1 MPKEPIS
8 PITLSILWNGFL
20 SIAEEMGTTLQMT
33 AFSEAVREGQDFS
46 TAIFDRQ
53 GRLVAQGNF
62 TPGHLGSMP
71 YVIKTVMEVFPPGS
85 LQPGDGVL
93 LNDSKL
99 GSGHYP
105 DFFFVSPV
113 FLGAEQIGY
122 LINTAHHIDV
132 GGAAP
137 GSQRVQGISER
148 FQEGLRILPVRI
160 MRGGE
165 FDEDLLRLILGN
177 VRLPDILRG
186 DLTAQRNANFV
197 GAQRLEK
204 LYAEHGL
211 ELIDQ
216 AVDEILDRSEARM
229 RELIG
234 AIPDGHY
241 ACEDWLD
248 ACGTECGPIKV
259 AVDIEVAGDEITVD
273 FSRSSDQVPVA
284 LNSYINYTRAYTLF
298 AVKVFTDA
306 LLPQNGG
313 MIRPIHVKAR
323 EGSFFNPREPASS
336 GGRAIIQIR
345 IFEVIN
351 GALAQGAA
359 RQGLR
364 RLLALEQSQHRRRE
378 RKDRQAV
385 HHVRPDVRRLRRAR
399 RPRRRRGAEP
409 GGQLR
414 QHPRRGARD
423 HQSGAGAPLRAD
435 GRHRRGRPLARR
447 LRRAQ
452 GHRAALRQAALMTLL
467 GERHGHAGYGLFGGQ
482 PGSLAETV
490 LGPRRQ
496 CRAPGLEGRAAAA
509 ARATSSASGSTAA
522 AATAIRASA
531 IPRRSPRT
539 WPTATSARRR
549 HAHSTAGAGEGV
561 PRHSGVHAVVKK
573 RTTYI
578 DRLQSAHYFCES
590 PRPIVLRTNPDPR
603 WRAESNGI
611 R

>member
-1 MPKEPIS
+1 MRNEPLS
-8 PITLSILWNGFL
+8 PITLSVLWNGLL

-46 TAIFDRQ
+46 TAIFDRK
-53 GRLVAQGNF
+53 GRLIAQGNF

-71 YVIKTVMEVFPPGS
+71 YVIKSVMEIFPPGS
-85 LQPGDGVL
+85 LAPGDGVL

-113 FLGAEQIGY
+113 FLGQEQIGY

-137 GSQRVQGISER
+137 GSQRVQGITER

-165 FDEDLLRLILGN
+165 FDEDVLRLILGN

-197 GAQRLEK
+197 GAQRMAK
-204 LYAEHGL
+204 LYEEHGL
-211 ELIDQ
+211 VLMDR
-216 AVDEILDRSEARM
+216 AVDEILDRSEQRM

-234 AIPDGHY
+234 AIPDGRY
-241 ACEDWLD
+241 SFEDWLD
-248 ACGTECGPIKV
+248 ECGDECGPIKV
-259 AVDIEVAGDEITVD
+259 AVDINVVGEEITVD

-313 MIRPIHVKAR
+313 VIRPIHVKAR
-323 EGSFFNPREPASS
+323 EGSFFNPREPAPS

-351 GALAQGAA
+351 GALAKALPDKAFAAFSHWSNPNIGGINEGTGKPFVMYDLMFGGYGAREGHDGA
-359 RQGLR
+359 EALSPVVNCANIPVEVHETINPVLVR
-364 RLLALEQSQHRRRE
+364 RFELMPDTGGAGRWRGGCGI
-378 RKDRQAV
+378 RKDIELRSDKAV
-385 HHVRPDVRRLRRAR
+385 
-399 RPRRRRGAEP
+399 
-409 GGQLR
+409 
-414 QHPRRGARD
+414 
-423 HQSGAGAPLRAD
+423 
-435 GRHRRGRPLARR
+435 
-447 LRRAQ
+447 
-452 GHRAALRQAALMTLL
+452 MTLL
-467 GERHGHAGYGLFGGQ
+467 GERHSHKGYGLFGGE

-490 LGPRRQ
+490 LNPDGNAERMGSKDVRPLSKGDVVSFRLNGGGGYGSPR
-496 CRAPGLEGRAAAA
+496 E
-509 ARATSSASGSTAA
+509 
-522 AATAIRASA
+522 
-531 IPRRSPRT
+531 RSPE
-539 WPTATSARRR
+539 AIAQDV
-549 HAHSTAGAGEGV
+549 ADGYV
-561 PRHSGVHAVVKK
+561 
-573 RTTYI
+573 
-578 DRLQSAHYFCES
+578 S
-590 PRPIVLRTNPDPR
+590 PEAAQRIYGRQ
-603 WRAESNGI
+603 G
-611 R
+611 